1 VFDPQHDGVAA
12 RNPSRVE
19 LNEGTG
25 KKDKTL
31 NWTTILVILAVIA
44 LAYALKRVRQ
54 ISSADA
60 LEFLK
65 NGAMVI
71 DVRSAAEFKSGHLP
85 QALNLPLDELEALLL
100 RSVKDKNQV
109 LLLHC
114 QSGMRSG
121 VAKTRLKGLGYAN
134 VFNLGSYARAAHI
147 VMAQ

>member
-1 VFDPQHDGVAA
+1 M
-12 RNPSRVE
+12 NWI
-19 LNEGTG
+19 T
-25 KKDKTL
+25 TL
-31 NWTTILVILAVIA
+31 VVLVVIA
-44 LAYALKRVRQ
+44 LAYLLKRAGQ
-54 ISSADA
+54 ISSAEA

-65 NGAMVI
+65 NGALVV
-71 DVRSAAEFKSGHLP
+71 DVRSASEFKSGHLP
-85 QALNLPLDELEALLL
+85 KSLNLPLDEIEVLVL

-147 VMAQ
+147 VISK

>member
-1 VFDPQHDGVAA
+1 M
-12 RNPSRVE
+12 
-19 LNEGTG
+19 NEWTG
-25 KKDKTL
+25 KKGNAL
-31 NWTTILVILAVIA
+31 NWTTTFVILAVIA
-44 LAYALKRVRQ
+44 LAYALKRARQ
-54 ISSADA
+54 ISSTDA
-60 LEFLK
+60 LDFLK
-65 NGAMVI
+65 NGALVI

-85 QALNLPLDELEALLL
+85 QALNLPLDEIETLLP

-147 VMAQ
+147 VIAK